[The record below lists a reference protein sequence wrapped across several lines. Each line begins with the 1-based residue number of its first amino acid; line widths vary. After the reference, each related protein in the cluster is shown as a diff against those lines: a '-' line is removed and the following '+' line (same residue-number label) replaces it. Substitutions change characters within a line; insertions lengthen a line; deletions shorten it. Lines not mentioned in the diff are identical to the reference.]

1 MSNVEAIVL
10 GLVQGL
16 TEFLPVSSSAH
27 LIIVPWLLGWD
38 EPGLSFDAALHL
50 GTLAAVI
57 FYFWRE
63 FLGMARAVPRA
74 ISKPEALVSRR
85 GEVDDERDRSARLLL
100 LIAIA
105 TIPGL
110 VFGLL
115 GESAIEDLFHTDK
128 HQSLALTIITLVMMG
143 VGLLLLYAESVAT
156 LSRGMDDLEVPDAAA
171 IGLAQAAALV
181 PGVSRSGATITLGLF
196 RGLRR
201 EDAARFSFLLG
212 TPIIAGAGA
221 KGFIDVLQSGLSGQ
235 EATAFALGMLTSAI
249 SGFFAIGFLLRYL
262 QRASTRVFVFY
273 RLGLGVFILV
283 LLATGLR

>member
-1 MSNVEAIVL
+1 MSNLEAIVL

-27 LIIVPWLLGWD
+27 LIIVPWLFGWD
-38 EPGLSFDAALHL
+38 EPGLAFDAALHL
-50 GTLAAVI
+50 GTLTAVI

-63 FLGMARAVPRA
+63 FLGMTRAIPQA
-74 ISKPEALVSRR
+74 ISKPRTLLYRR
-85 GEVDDERDRSARLLL
+85 GEVDDEQDRSARLLL
-100 LIAIA
+100 LIVIA

-128 HQSLALTIITLVMMG
+128 HQDLALTIITLVMMG
-143 VGLLLLYAESVAT
+143 VGLLLLYAEKVAT
-156 LSRGMDDLEVPDAAA
+156 LTRGMDDLDVPDAAA
-171 IGLAQAAALV
+171 IGLAQAAALI

-221 KGFIDVLQSGLSGQ
+221 KGLIDVLQSGLTGQ
-235 EATAFALGMLTSAI
+235 EATAFALGMLTSAF
-249 SGFFAIGFLLRYL
+249 SGFFAIGFLLRFL

-273 RLGLGVFILV
+273 RLGLGVVILV
-283 LLATGLR
+283 LLASGVR

>member
-1 MSNVEAIVL
+1 MSNLEAIVL

-50 GTLAAVI
+50 GTLAAVVV
-57 FYFWRE
+57 YFWRE
-63 FLGMARAVPRA
+63 FLGMARAIPRA
-74 ISKPEALVSRR
+74 INKPGELLHRR
-85 GEVDDERDRSARLLL
+85 NKVENEHDRSARLLL
-100 LIAIA
+100 LIVIA

-128 HQSLALTIITLVMMG
+128 HQDLALTIITVVMMG
-143 VGLLLLYAESVAT
+143 VGLLLLYAEKVAT
-156 LSRGMDDLEVPDAAA
+156 RSRGMDDLEVQDAAA

-221 KGFIDVLQSGLSGQ
+221 KGFVDVLQSGLSGQ

-262 QRASTRVFVFY
+262 QRASTRVFVAY
-273 RLGLGVFILV
+273 RLCLGVVILV
-283 LLATGLR
+283 LLASGLR

>member
-1 MSNVEAIVL
+1 MSSFQAIVL

-74 ISKPEALVSRR
+74 IGKPGALLYRK
-85 GEVDDERDRSARLLL
+85 GEVDDETDGSARLLL
-100 LIAIA
+100 LIAIG
-105 TIPGL
+105 TLPGL

-115 GESAIEDLFHTDK
+115 GESAIEDLFHTEK
-128 HQSLALTIITLVMMG
+128 HEKLALTIITMVMMG
-143 VGLLLLYAESVAT
+143 VGLLLLYAEKVAT
-156 LSRGMDDLEVPDAAA
+156 RSRGIDSLEVPDAAA
-171 IGLAQAAALV
+171 IGLAQASALV

-201 EDAARFSFLLG
+201 EDAARYSFLLG
-212 TPIIAGAGA
+212 TPIIAGAGV
-221 KGFIDVLQSGLSGQ
+221 KGLIDTLQSGLSGQ
-235 EATAFALGMLTSAI
+235 EATAFALGMLASAI
-249 SGFFAIGFLLRYL
+249 SGFLAIGFLLRFL

-273 RLGLGVFILV
+273 RLGLGVVILI
-283 LLATGLR
+283 LLASGVR

>member
-27 LIIVPWLLGWD
+27 LIIVPWLFGWD

-57 FYFWRE
+57 VYFWRE
-63 FLGMARAVPRA
+63 FLGMARAIPRA
-74 ISKPEALVSRR
+74 ISIPKTLLYRR
-85 GEVDDERDRSARLLL
+85 ANVEGEQDRSARLLL

-115 GESAIEDLFHTDK
+115 GESAIDDLFHTEQ
-128 HQSLALTIITLVMMG
+128 HQDLALAIIAIVLMG
-143 VGLLLLYAESVAT
+143 VGLVLLYAEKVAT
-156 LSRGMDDLEVPDAAA
+156 LSRGMDDLEVQDAAA

-221 KGFIDVLQSGLSGQ
+221 KGLIDVLQSGLSGQ

-249 SGFFAIGFLLRYL
+249 SGFLAIGFLLRYL

-273 RLGLGVFILV
+273 RLGLGLFILV
-283 LLATGLR
+283 LLASGLR

>member
-1 MSNVEAIVL
+1 MSNFEAIVL

-63 FLGMARAVPRA
+63 FLGMARAIPRA
-74 ISKPEALVSRR
+74 ISKPKALVFRR
-85 GEVDDERDRSARLLL
+85 GEIEDEQDRSARLLL

-128 HQSLALTIITLVMMG
+128 HQHLALTIITLVMMG

-235 EATAFALGMLTSAI
+235 EATAFALGILTSAI
-249 SGFFAIGFLLRYL
+249 SGFLAIGFLLRYL

-273 RLGLGVFILV
+273 RLGLGVVILV
-283 LLATGLR
+283 LLATGVR